1 MAIEKTVILNVET
14 KEAAKNIDILSK
26 SFEDAYGEIQPLTG
40 RMGELEDQ
48 LYELANAG
56 KQGTDEFKI
65 LSAEVGR
72 MKKVVQQTDAQVD
85 GLAMTTSQK
94 LGGALGG
101 VTSGFELAQGAMGAM
116 GVQSEGV
123 EKALLKVQSAMAIA
137 QGVQGI
143 KDSLPAFKAM
153 AVAIGQTAIGQKL
166 LNVAQ
171 IAGAATM
178 KALNFIM
185 KQNPIL
191 LIVSAVAALV
201 AAFALLGNSEEDEA
215 EKQKRLVAARKKA
228 EEQLEREISLIKQ
241 KQKLGKGNVNQLQN
255 ELDIMKSKGASDEQ
269 LYKKEKE
276 INNKRL
282 NDLAYLKGYRG
293 KLSNDE
299 ATEYNRLLAE
309 KQILTN
315 EYNKGL
321 KEKEAQASAERQSKA
336 KENRDKQ
343 KQNLEKERDDKK
355 SAIEAIK
362 ALEQEYAD
370 SKLSAQE
377 LELVNID
384 RKYQDELEAA
394 KKYKQDT
401 AIIEAAKAQE
411 KADINKKYEDERLKI
426 IDAANVEAANL
437 EKKRQEEY
445 LAQIESLDELNYQN
459 SLSERDR
466 ELLVVQDKY
475 FALEQAAAGN
485 AEQMAIIE
493 QSKNNELAAINDK
506 HNAADLEKRK
516 QLNDAKLQAVQNG
529 LSAIGNLAEL
539 FAGKSKASQKKAFQV
554 QKAVNIAGA
563 TIDTFK
569 AATSAFSSMSSIPL
583 VGPALGAA
591 AAAAAVAAG
600 LVNIK
605 KISSTTFDGGGSAAG
620 GGAGG
625 GASVPQMPSVQAANF
640 NVVGAGGA
648 NQLAQLSSNPIKA
661 YVVSGDVTSA
671 QSLDRNIVKN
681 ATI

>member
-14 KEAAKNIDILSK
+14 KEAAKNVDILSK

-56 KQGTDEFKI
+56 KQGTEEFKV
-65 LSAEVGR
+65 LSQEVGR
-72 MKKVVQQTDAQVD
+72 MKKVIQQTDAQVD

-94 LGGALGG
+94 LSGALGG
-101 VTSGFELAQGAMGAM
+101 VTSGFELVQGAMGAM
-116 GVQSEGV
+116 GVESKGV
-123 EKALLKVQSAMAIA
+123 EEALLKVQSAMAIS

-143 KDSLPAFKAM
+143 KESLPAFKSM

-178 KALNFIM
+178 KVLNFIM

-201 AAFALLGNSEEDEA
+201 AAFALLGNSEETEA
-215 EKQKRLVAARKKA
+215 EKQKRLTAARKKA

-241 KQKLGKGNVNQLQN
+241 KQKLGAGSVSQMEN
-255 ELDIMKSKGASDEQ
+255 ELAIMRSKGATEEQ
-269 LYKKEKE
+269 VYKKEKD
-276 INNKRL
+276 INQKRI
-282 NDLAYLKGYRG
+282 NDLKQIKDIRG
-293 KLSNDE
+293 KFSSEE
-299 ATEYNRLLAE
+299 ALEYNKLLTD
-309 KQILTN
+309 KQVLTN
-315 EYNKGL
+315 EYNNKA
-321 KEKEAQASAERQSKA
+321 KEAESKAAEERQSKA
-336 KENRDKQ
+336 KEQREKQ

-355 SAIEAIK
+355 SAIESIK

-401 AIIEAAKAQE
+401 SQLEAAKAQE
-411 KADINKKYEDERLKI
+411 KADINKKYEDERLKLI
-426 IDAANVEAANL
+426 NDANNEAANL

-459 SLSERDR
+459 SLSERDK
-466 ELLVVQDKY
+466 ELLAVNDKY
-475 FALEQAAAGN
+475 FALEQAALGN

-493 QSKNNELAAINDK
+493 KAKNDEISAINDK
-506 HNAADLEKRK
+506 NDKAELEKRK
-516 QLNDAKLQAVQNG
+516 QLNDSKIQAVQSG
-529 LSAIGNLAEL
+529 LAAIGNLAEL

-554 QKAVNIAGA
+554 QKAANIASA
-563 TIDTFK
+563 TIDTYK
-569 AATSAFSSMSSIPL
+569 AATSAFATAGNPI
-583 VGPALGAA
+583 LGAVF
-591 AAAAAVAAG
+591 AAAAVAAG
-600 LVNIK
+600 LLNIS
-605 KISSTTFDGGGSAAG
+605 KIASTKFDEGGGASGAAG
-620 GGAGG
+620 GGGISA
-625 GASVPQMPSVQAANF
+625 PQMPQVQAANF

-661 YVVSGDVTSA
+661 YVVSNDVTSA

>member
-14 KEAAKNIDILSK
+14 KEAAKNIDILSQ

-101 VTSGFELAQGAMGAM
+101 VTSGFELVQGAMGAM

-143 KDSLPAFKAM
+143 KESLPAFKAM

-178 KALNFIM
+178 KVLNFIM

-201 AAFALLGNSEEDEA
+201 AAFALLGNAEEDEA
-215 EKQKRLVAARKKA
+215 AKQERLIARRKKA
-228 EEQLEREISLIKQ
+228 EDQLRSEIDLIKQ
-241 KQKLGKGNVNQLQN
+241 KQRVSKGNVSQLEN
-255 ELDIMKSKGASDEQ
+255 ELRIMQSKGATDEQ
-269 LYKKEKE
+269 IYKKEKE
-276 INNKRL
+276 INQKRITE
-282 NDLAYLKGYRG
+282 LAYIKGYRG
-293 KLSNDE
+293 KLSNEE
-299 ATEYNRLLAE
+299 ALEYNNLLTQ
-309 KQILTN
+309 KYVLTN
-315 EYNKGL
+315 EYNKKNREQAQAAATESGNKRKENYTKQKEEQKKHEEEL
-321 KEKEAQASAERQSKA
+321 KELQKKAAEDLLEEINAIAEKRLEAQKKGAEDRKA
-336 KENRDKQ
+336 QAAKDEQDIYDNAIGLLEAQITLDEENIAAKKDLLDVQKDLELQNKE
-343 KQNLEKERDDKK
+343 LTEGEKA
-355 SAIEAIK
+355 AIEAK
-362 ALEQEYAD
+362 YAKQKEELD
-370 SKLSAQE
+370 KSAAEKE
-377 LELVNID
+377 LATQ
-384 RKYQDELEAA
+384 K
-394 KKYKQDT
+394 
-401 AIIEAAKAQE
+401 
-411 KADINKKYEDERLKI
+411 
-426 IDAANVEAANL
+426 
-437 EKKRQEEY
+437 
-445 LAQIESLDELNYQN
+445 ELN
-459 SLSERDR
+459 E
-466 ELLVVQDKY
+466 
-475 FALEQAAAGN
+475 
-485 AEQMAIIE
+485 
-493 QSKNNELAAINDK
+493 
-506 HNAADLEKRK
+506 
-516 QLNDAKLQAVQNG
+516 AKWKAVKDTFETI
-529 LSAIGNLAEL
+529 SNLAEL
-539 FAGKSKASQKKAFQV
+539 FAGQSKESQRKAFNV
-554 QKAVNIAGA
+554 QKAVNIATA
-563 TIDTFK
+563 TIDTYK
-569 AATSAFSSMSSIPL
+569 AAMSAYASGAKFSPIF
-583 VGPALGAA
+583 GAV
-591 AAAAAVAAG
+591 AAAAAVTAG
-600 LVNIK
+600 LINIK
-605 KISSTTFDGGGSAAG
+605 KISATKFDD
-620 GGAGG
+620 GG
-625 GASVPQMPSVQAANF
+625 GASSGGGGGMSAPQAPSIQAANF

>member
-101 VTSGFELAQGAMGAM
+101 VTSGFELVQGAMGAM
-116 GVQSEGV
+116 GVESEGV

-143 KDSLPAFKAM
+143 KESLPAFKAM

-178 KALNFIM
+178 KVLNFIM

-201 AAFALLGNSEEDEA
+201 GAFALLGNAEEDEA
-215 EKQKRLVAARKKA
+215 AKQERLVARRKKA
-228 EEQLEREISLIKQ
+228 EDQLRSEIDLIKQ
-241 KQKLGKGNVNQLQN
+241 KQKVSKGNVSQLEN
-255 ELDIMKSKGASDEQ
+255 ELKIMQSKGATDEQ
-269 LYKKEKE
+269 VYKKEKE
-276 INNKRL
+276 INQKRIAE
-282 NDLAYLKGYRG
+282 LAYIKGYRG
-293 KLSNDE
+293 KLSNEE
-299 ATEYNRLLAE
+299 ALEYNALLTQ
-309 KQILTN
+309 KQVLTN
-315 EYNKGL
+315 EYNKKTREQAQAAAAESSNKR
-321 KEKEAQASAERQSKA
+321 KENYTKQKEQQKQHQEELLELQKKAEQDLLDEINAIAEKRLEAQRKGAEDRKA
-336 KENRDKQ
+336 QAAKDEQDIYDNAIGFLEAQIIADEE
-343 KQNLEKERDDKK
+343 NLEAKKNLLDVQKDLELQNKELTEGEKA
-355 SAIEAIK
+355 AIEAKYAKQKVDLDAAAASKELQAKK
-362 ALEQEYAD
+362 AL
-370 SKLSAQE
+370 
-377 LELVNID
+377 
-384 RKYQDELEAA
+384 QD
-394 KKYKQDT
+394 
-401 AIIEAAKAQE
+401 AIFQT
-411 KADINKKYEDERLKI
+411 
-426 IDAANVEAANL
+426 
-437 EKKRQEEY
+437 
-445 LAQIESLDELNYQN
+445 
-459 SLSERDR
+459 
-466 ELLVVQDKY
+466 
-475 FALEQAAAGN
+475 
-485 AEQMAIIE
+485 
-493 QSKNNELAAINDK
+493 
-506 HNAADLEKRK
+506 
-516 QLNDAKLQAVQNG
+516 VQNG
-529 LSAIGNLAEL
+529 LGAIGSLAEL
-539 FAGKSKASQKKAFQV
+539 FAGKSRASQKKAFQI
-554 QKAVNIAGA
+554 QKAVNIASA

-569 AATSAFSSMSSIPL
+569 AATSAFSSMSGIPI
-583 VGPALGAA
+583 VGPALGAV

-605 KISSTTFDGGGSAAG
+605 KISSTQFEGGGSTG
-620 GGAGG
+620 GGVGG
-625 GASVPQMPSVQAANF
+625 GSVPSVPQVQAANF